1 MLLAV
6 FWLIFPAAGCAW
18 VIVTCGPCMV
28 WALLAGTGLVPALL
42 TVPVLVKFK
51 LVKLVAVMLTLFPAV
66 PPAATSTVKIKKFVA
81 PLAIA
86 LNPALK
92 LILVPDAVAATVP
105 ISV

>member
-51 LVKLVAVMLTLFPAV
+51 LVKLVNRTDEE
-66 PPAATSTVKIKKFVA
+66 KHKG
-81 PLAIA
+81 
-86 LNPALK
+86 
-92 LILVPDAVAATVP
+92 
-105 ISV
+105 SVWR